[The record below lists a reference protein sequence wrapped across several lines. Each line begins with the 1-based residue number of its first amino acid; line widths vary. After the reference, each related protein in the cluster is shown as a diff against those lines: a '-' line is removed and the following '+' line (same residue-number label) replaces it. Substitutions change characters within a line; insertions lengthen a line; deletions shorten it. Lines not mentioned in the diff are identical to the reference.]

1 MSDPFSLLAL
11 LIVLALCLSL
21 LVFQGMTGVPPLS
34 SNAAEAADVVA
45 LLRQAGLA
53 DQAIIDELGCGWGSL
68 VIALARAFPHAQIRG
83 IEMSPFPYWVARLRT
98 RNTPNVLLHRGNFYD
113 RDLTDAQAVTCY
125 LMIKPMPK
133 RRAFSIACSN
143 PARLWCRSLFG
154 SATGKL
160 LPFGKVLDCAARRHC
175 IVGLRTR
182 SARHD
187 LTRGLGHHWDG
198 KASPFHAGMPISSA
212 PSPTTAKATS
222 RPKRGR
228 YPTKHTKSRLQ
239 RPQARLLPRPSP
251 RRDAG
256 GLLSGFRICPA
267 QPRLKEALSYL
278 RAPLSR
284 LCLIIVGQRTR

>member
-53 DQAIIDELGCGWGSL
+53 DQAIIYELGCGWGSL

-125 LMIKPMPK
+125 LMIKSMPK
-133 RRAFSIACSN
+133 LAGFLDRMLQ
-143 PARLWCRSLFG
+143 PGTPVVSLTFW
-154 SATGKL
+154 
-160 LPFGKVLDCAARRHC
+160 FRDREVAAVREGP
-175 IVGLRTR
+175 GLRG
-182 SARHD
+182 AAALYCWPAHKV
-187 LTRGLGHHWDG
+187 G
-198 KASPFHAGMPISSA
+198 A
-212 PSPTTAKATS
+212 P
-222 RPKRGR
+222 
-228 YPTKHTKSRLQ
+228 
-239 RPQARLLPRPSP
+239 
-251 RRDAG
+251 
-256 GLLSGFRICPA
+256 
-267 QPRLKEALSYL
+267 
-278 RAPLSR
+278 
-284 LCLIIVGQRTR
+284 